1 MFHKTICISFFLTL
15 PALILSLQCYDCKES
30 IKLNYTVTSETIPL
44 ISSQCGLINASVCS
58 IDVIWD
64 LKTNTSI
71 IEVDGFNYRLAG
83 REIVPNTLGVMLSMA
98 VRSDNTTRDHTHILY
113 YDGNTIEKSNDEI
126 NLKKILRS
134 VVIEEQFQQ
143 EIGPLIQ
150 YVSPFDA
157 KAADCLDF
165 RHSVFECPRRD
176 FDTCSRCLIMIND
189 TTSDQKVCATCPYE
203 SESENMV
210 ARLKTFF
217 FSNQTQDSDT
227 TFLTCQQKGCNSFD
241 NVNRIKRASKITF
254 NFDEYLKN

>member
-1 MFHKTICISFFLTL
+1 MFHKTLCISFFLTL
-15 PALILSLQCYDCKES
+15 PVLILSLQCYDCKGS

-44 ISSQCGLINASVCS
+44 ISSQCQLINASVCS

-71 IEVDGFNYRLAG
+71 IEVDGFNGLTG
-83 REIVPNTLGVMLSMA
+83 REIVPNTLGVLLSMA
-98 VRSDNTTRDHTHILY
+98 IRSDNTTREQSHILY
-113 YDGNTIEKSNDEI
+113 YDCNTIEKADDEI

-134 VVIEEQFQQ
+134 LVIEEQFQQ

-150 YVSPFDA
+150 IVSPFDA
-157 KAADCLDF
+157 KTANCLDF
-165 RHSVFECPRRD
+165 RHSVFDCPRQD
-176 FDTCSRCLIMIND
+176 FDTCSRCLILMND

-210 ARLKTFF
+210 ARWKTFF

-227 TFLTCQQKGCNSFD
+227 TYLTCQQKGCNSFD
-241 NVNRIKRASKITF
+241 NINRIKKASKITF
-254 NFDEYLKN
+254 NFDEYFKN